1 MADRN
6 DTTPASGNS
15 GADHL
20 GRNPVVTP
28 SKKPRTSLWVGV
40 TIAFLAVLQ
49 FGPSL
54 AIIVQR
60 DMMGQMDWAGYI
72 GYQLG
77 SLFVPLVIGCLGLLF
92 RRNRG
97 LGYFVVSFMVFVFAS
112 LGSTLA

>member
-1 MADRN
+1 M
-6 DTTPASGNS
+6 
-15 GADHL
+15 
-20 GRNPVVTP
+20 
-28 SKKPRTSLWVGV
+28 LWVSV

-60 DMMGQMDWAGYI
+60 DMLGHMDWAGYI

-97 LGYFVVSFMVFVFAS
+97 LGYFVVSLIVFLFAS
-112 LGSTLA
+112 VGSTLT